1 MAASSSSAGIP
12 KAIGSCS
19 NLPSYNHAA
28 HDLLEGE
35 KLPHSPLI
43 STKLYNIWWEKTGV
57 SQTSLLKP

>member
-28 HDLLEGE
+28 HNLFEGE
-35 KLPHSPLI
+35 NLPHSLLI
-43 STKLYNIWWEKTGV
+43 STKLYNIWLSWKKKLEP
-57 SQTSLLKP
+57 QT